1 MDNTNPS
8 VALDALLES
17 TVKVGNIE
25 VHPLTVARYAL
36 LEMVKSP
43 LVNFGNKL
51 DILTAIPSVYI
62 MAVPAKELRKYNSH
76 NIQQLEEDAFEWAEE
91 ALVIDSVAKVL
102 DLLAQKLLDLRRIM
116 PEDVQDSKKK
126 VDG

>member
-1 MDNTNPS
+1 M
-8 VALDALLES
+8 
-17 TVKVGNIE
+17 
-25 VHPLTVARYAL
+25 HPLTVARYAL

-76 NIQQLEEDAFEWAEE
+76 NIQRLEEDAFEWAEE
-91 ALVIDSVAKVL
+91 ALVIDSVSKVL
-102 DLLAQKLLDLRRIM
+102 ELLAQKLLDLRRLM

-126 VDG
+126 AGD

>member
-1 MDNTNPS
+1 MDNANPD
-8 VALDALLES
+8 VALNALLES
-17 TVKVGNIE
+17 TVNVGNIE

-76 NIQQLEEDAFEWAEE
+76 NIQQLEEDAFEWAED

-116 PEDVQDSKKK
+116 PEEVEDSKKK
-126 VDG
+126 VGG